1 MESSYFICYFLDH
14 QSYKRDKI
22 CTSNRMVVSV
32 INDKFNDKSKERFN
46 FLSPLD
52 KEKLAS

>member
-14 QSYKRDKI
+14 RSYKRDKI